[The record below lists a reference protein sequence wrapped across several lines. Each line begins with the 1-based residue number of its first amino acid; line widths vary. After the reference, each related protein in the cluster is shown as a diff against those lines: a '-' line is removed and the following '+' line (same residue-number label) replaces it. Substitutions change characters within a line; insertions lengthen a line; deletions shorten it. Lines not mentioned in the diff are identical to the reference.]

1 MVSDSPLTAS
11 IRPAGSHLLLTPC
24 ETDLALPHR
33 SCTQQTDTRSSEKK
47 KRKQHY
53 STHTSGAACLTP
65 LKKKEKKKR
74 RHICFFIA
82 AGTIMSLLT
91 TLKKALKSLDTGEVL
106 IQRQDD
112 R

>member
-1 MVSDSPLTAS
+1 M
-11 IRPAGSHLLLTPC
+11 
-24 ETDLALPHR
+24 
-33 SCTQQTDTRSSEKK
+33 
-47 KRKQHY
+47 
-53 STHTSGAACLTP
+53 
-65 LKKKEKKKR
+65 
-74 RHICFFIA
+74 CFFIA

>member
-24 ETDLALPHR
+24 ETDLALPHH

-47 KRKQHY
+47 KKTTLFN
-53 STHTSGAACLTP
+53 THIWCRLSDAF
-65 LKKKEKKKR
+65 KKKEKKKR

>member
-47 KRKQHY
+47 KKTTLFNTRIWCRLSDAFKKK
-53 STHTSGAACLTP
+53 
-65 LKKKEKKKR
+65 KKKEARMFLYSR
-74 RHICFFIA
+74 RHNYVPPDN
-82 AGTIMSLLT
+82 
-91 TLKKALKSLDTGEVL
+91 LKKGP
-106 IQRQDD
+106 
-112 R
+112 